1 MSYSSKPDTK
11 KSHSGFLPVL
21 PCPNICTLAVPQV
34 CLQTCRPLELSLS
47 WHLAA
52 FQQATHR
59 ARPNSLATPKQ
70 SDRLAAGMT
79 DELRRFLLNASEA
92 DLKAELMRY
101 VSLFQINEVL
111 SSTLDYDEVLRLV
124 LQEMRTLSG
133 AEIASIFLINKKD
146 QVLEFAA
153 TTDEK
158 ADLLKNIRVPL
169 GKGISGYVAQTG
181 EYVNQSDIRNDERYY
196 KEVDLTRG
204 GETKSY
210 LCVPLKLRG
219 EIKGTVQL
227 MNKAGG
233 QPFTDADVRLMLNF
247 SSQAAMA
254 IETSLL
260 HREALT
266 KKAFERDVH
275 LAADIQRQS
284 LPNTMPR
291 VPGYSL
297 FGHTEPAQDVGGD
310 YFQFINHV
318 DRTGNNKLDIIVADV
333 AGKGIPA
340 SLIVSNFH
348 AALQLLSPLYD
359 TLGELAY
366 QLNNF
371 MRQNLITG
379 TFVTAFIAR
388 LDAATG
394 RMHYVSCGH
403 NPPFIFRKADG
414 QYTAEL
420 LHQSGTAFGLR
431 YDMEYRVHRLD
442 IKPGEALLIYSDG
455 ITEAMDVNKV
465 QYEAERMNACVI
477 ETLLKGGST
486 NMAEQIIQNLRREV
500 DRFRQGAEVNDD
512 QTVVCLQR
520 E

>member
-1 MSYSSKPDTK
+1 
-11 KSHSGFLPVL
+11 
-21 PCPNICTLAVPQV
+21 
-34 CLQTCRPLELSLS
+34 
-47 WHLAA
+47 
-52 FQQATHR
+52 
-59 ARPNSLATPKQ
+59 
-70 SDRLAAGMT
+70 MT
-79 DELRRFLLNASEA
+79 DEIWKFISSANEA
-92 DLKAELMRY
+92 DLQAELIRY

-111 SSTLDYDEVLRLV
+111 SSTLEYDEVLRLV

-181 EYVNQSDIRNDERYY
+181 EYVNQSDIQSDTRYY
-196 KEVDLTRG
+196 REVDVTRG

-233 QPFTDADVRLMLNF
+233 HPFTDADVRLMLNF

-284 LPNTMPR
+284 LPNTMPQ
-291 VPGYSL
+291 VPGYPL

-359 TLGELAY
+359 TLGELAF

-420 LHQSGTAFGLR
+420 LQQSGTAFGLR

-442 IKPGEALLIYSDG
+442 FKPGETLLIYSDG
-455 ITEAMDVNKV
+455 ITEAMDRENV
-465 QYEAERMNACVI
+465 QYETDRMNASVI
-477 ETLLKGGST
+477 ATLSKQGSA
-486 NMAEQIIQNLRREV
+486 NVAEQIVENLRKDV

-512 QTVVCLQR
+512 LTVVCLQR

>member
-1 MSYSSKPDTK
+1 MNNEISKFIESATEPE
-11 KSHSGFLPVL
+11 
-21 PCPNICTLAVPQV
+21 
-34 CLQTCRPLELSLS
+34 LQ
-47 WHLAA
+47 
-52 FQQATHR
+52 
-59 ARPNSLATPKQ
+59 
-70 SDRLAAGMT
+70 
-79 DELRRFLLNASEA
+79 
-92 DLKAELMRY
+92 AELIRY

-111 SSTLDYDEVLRLV
+111 SSTLEYDEVLRLV
-124 LQEMRTLSG
+124 LQEMRALSG
-133 AEIASIFLINKKD
+133 AEIASIFLINKAD

-153 TTDEK
+153 TTDPK
-158 ADLLKNIRVPL
+158 AELLKNIRVPL

-181 EYVNQSDIRNDERYY
+181 EYVNQNDIQSDARFY
-196 KEVDLTRG
+196 KEVDISRG

-233 QPFTDADVRLMLNF
+233 HPFTDADVRLMLNF
-247 SSQAAMA
+247 ASQAAMA

-260 HREALT
+260 HRDALS

-275 LAADIQRQS
+275 LAADIQKQS
-284 LPNTMPR
+284 LPHQMPAIR
-291 VPGYSL
+291 GYSL

-310 YFQFINHV
+310 YFQFINHL
-318 DRTGNNKLDIIVADV
+318 DRTGNVKMDIIVADV

-359 TLGELAY
+359 TLGELAF

-388 LDAATG
+388 LDAVTG

-403 NPPFIFRKADG
+403 NPPYIFRPDG
-414 QYTAEL
+414 AEIKEEL
-420 LHQSGTAFGLR
+420 LEQSGTAFGLR

-442 IKPGEALLIYSDG
+442 MKPGETLVVYSDG
-455 ITEAMDVNKV
+455 ITEAMNGVHDLYETDRMVDCIRRTLKSSSGADV
-465 QYEAERMNACVI
+465 AEACV
-477 ETLLKGGST
+477 KD
-486 NMAEQIIQNLRREV
+486 LRVDV
-500 DRFRQGAEVNDD
+500 DRYREGAEVNDD
-512 QTVVCLQR
+512 LTVVCLQR
-520 E
+520 LPA

>member
-1 MSYSSKPDTK
+1 MSSEISKFME
-11 KSHSGFLPVL
+11 S
-21 PCPNICTLAVPQV
+21 
-34 CLQTCRPLELSLS
+34 
-47 WHLAA
+47 
-52 FQQATHR
+52 ATD
-59 ARPNSLATPKQ
+59 S
-70 SDRLAAGMT
+70 
-79 DELRRFLLNASEA
+79 
-92 DLKAELMRY
+92 DLKAELIRY

-133 AEIASIFLINKKD
+133 AEIASIFLINKAD

-153 TTDEK
+153 TTDAK

-181 EYVNQSDIRNDERYY
+181 EYVNQSDIKNDARFY
-196 KEVDLTRG
+196 KEVDITRG

-233 QPFTDADVRLMLNF
+233 QPFNDADVRLMLNF

-260 HREALT
+260 HRDALS

-275 LAADIQRQS
+275 LAADIQKQS
-284 LPNTMPR
+284 LPHTMPQVR
-291 VPGYSL
+291 GYAM

-318 DRTGNNKLDIIVADV
+318 DRTGNVKIDIIVADV

-359 TLGELAY
+359 TLGELAF

-388 LDAATG
+388 LDAVTG

-403 NPPFIFRKADG
+403 NPPYIFRNEDG
-414 QYTAEL
+414 KITEEL
-420 LHQSGTAFGLR
+420 LQQSGTAFGLR

-442 IKPGEALLIYSDG
+442 LKPGETLLIYSDG
-455 ITEAMDVNKV
+455 ITEAMDPQNV
-465 QYEAERMNACVI
+465 QYETDRMIECVKKALVKAGTENPAETCV
-477 ETLLKGGST
+477 
-486 NMAEQIIQNLRREV
+486 QHLREDV
-500 DRFRQGAEVNDD
+500 GRFRQGAIVNDD
-512 QTVVCLQR
+512 LTVVCLQR
-520 E
+520 Q

>member
-1 MSYSSKPDTK
+1 
-11 KSHSGFLPVL
+11 
-21 PCPNICTLAVPQV
+21 
-34 CLQTCRPLELSLS
+34 
-47 WHLAA
+47 
-52 FQQATHR
+52 
-59 ARPNSLATPKQ
+59 
-70 SDRLAAGMT
+70 MT
-79 DELRRFLLNASEA
+79 EEVQRFIACASES
-92 DLKAELMRY
+92 DLQAELTRY

-124 LQEMRTLSG
+124 LQEMRALSG
-133 AEIASIFLINKKD
+133 AEIASIFLINKAD

-153 TTDEK
+153 TTDAQ

-181 EYVNQSDIRNDERYY
+181 QYVNQGDIQSDTRYY
-196 KEVDLTRG
+196 KEVDVTRG

-233 QPFTDADVRLMLNF
+233 RPFTDADVRLMLNF

-266 KKAFERDVH
+266 RKAFERDVQ
-275 LAADIQRQS
+275 LAAEIQRQS
-284 LPNTMPR
+284 LPNTMPQ

-297 FGHTEPAQDVGGD
+297 HGHTEPAQDVGGD
-310 YFQFINHV
+310 YFQFVNHL
-318 DRTGNNKLDIIVADV
+318 DRTGSHKLDIIVADV

-359 TLGELAY
+359 TLGELAF

-388 LDAATG
+388 LDASTG
-394 RMHYVSCGH
+394 RIHYVSCGH
-403 NPPFIFRKADG
+403 NPPFIFRKSG
-414 QYTAEL
+414 NEYSAEL
-420 LHQSGTAFGLR
+420 LQQSGTVFGLR

-442 IKPGEALLIYSDG
+442 LMPGDSLLIYSDG
-455 ITEAMDVNKV
+455 ITEAMDRALV
-465 QYEAERMNACVI
+465 QYETERMNKCVI
-477 ETLLKGGST
+477 DALSLPG
-486 NMAEQIIQNLRREV
+486 AQADARQIVHNLRTDVES
-500 DRFRQGAEVNDD
+500 FRQGAEVNDD
-512 QTVVCLQR
+512 LTVVCLQR
-520 E
+520 L

>member
-1 MSYSSKPDTK
+1 MLT
-11 KSHSGFLPVL
+11 
-21 PCPNICTLAVPQV
+21 Q
-34 CLQTCRPLELSLS
+34 
-47 WHLAA
+47 
-52 FQQATHR
+52 
-59 ARPNSLATPKQ
+59 
-70 SDRLAAGMT
+70 GMT
-79 DELRRFLLNASEA
+79 DEIRKFISSASEA
-92 DLKAELMRY
+92 DLRSELMRY
-101 VSLFQINEVL
+101 VSLFQINEVI

-124 LQEMRTLSG
+124 LQEMRRLSG

-181 EYVNQSDIRNDERYY
+181 EYVNQSDIRSDARYY

-227 MNKAGG
+227 MNKASGE
-233 QPFTDADVRLMLNF
+233 PFSDADVRLMLNF

-284 LPNTMPR
+284 LPNTMPQL
-291 VPGYSL
+291 PGYSL
-297 FGHTEPAQDVGGD
+297 YGHTEPAQDVGGD
-310 YFQFINHV
+310 YFQFIRHD
-318 DRTGNNKLDIIVADV
+318 DRTGNHKLDIIVADV

-403 NPPFIFRKADG
+403 NPPYIFRQANG
-414 QYTAEL
+414 EYTAEL
-420 LHQSGTAFGLR
+420 LQQSGTAFGLR

-442 IKPGEALLIYSDG
+442 LKPGETLLIYSDG
-455 ITEAMDVNKV
+455 ITEAINPQHV
-465 QYEAERMNACVI
+465 QYETDRMNANVI
-477 ETLLKGGST
+477 ASLLQPGGSNT
-486 NMAEQIIQNLRREV
+486 AEQIVQNLRNDVE
-500 DRFRQGAEVNDD
+500 RFRQGAEVNDD
-512 QTVVCLQR
+512 LTVVCLHR

>member
-1 MSYSSKPDTK
+1 MINEISQFIDS
-11 KSHSGFLPVL
+11 
-21 PCPNICTLAVPQV
+21 
-34 CLQTCRPLELSLS
+34 
-47 WHLAA
+47 
-52 FQQATHR
+52 AT
-59 ARPNSLATPKQ
+59 
-70 SDRLAAGMT
+70 
-79 DELRRFLLNASEA
+79 EA
-92 DLKAELMRY
+92 DLQAELKRY
-101 VSLFQINEVL
+101 ISLFQINEVL
-111 SSTLDYDEVLRLV
+111 SSTLEYDEVLRLV
-124 LQEMRTLSG
+124 LQEMRSLSG
-133 AEIASIFLINKKD
+133 AEIASIFLINKTD

-181 EYVNQSDIRNDERYY
+181 EYVNQNDIKSDSRFY
-196 KEVDLTRG
+196 KEVDITRG
-204 GETKSY
+204 GETRSY

-233 QPFTDADVRLMLNF
+233 EPFTDADVRLMLNF

-260 HREALT
+260 HRDALS

-275 LAADIQRQS
+275 LAADIQKQS
-284 LPNTMPR
+284 LPSTMPAIR
-291 VPGYSL
+291 GYSI

-318 DRTGNNKLDIIVADV
+318 DRTGNVKTDIIVADV

-359 TLGELAY
+359 TLGELAF

-388 LDAATG
+388 LDAVTG

-403 NPPFIFRKADG
+403 NPPYILRNDG
-414 QYTAEL
+414 KVLREEL
-420 LHQSGTAFGLR
+420 LQQSGTAFGLR

-442 IKPGEALLIYSDG
+442 LKIGETLVIYSDG
-455 ITEAMDVNKV
+455 ITEAMNGAND
-465 QYEAERMNACVI
+465 QYETDRMIECLKRTLAKTSGPGVAEECV
-477 ETLLKGGST
+477 KD
-486 NMAEQIIQNLRREV
+486 LRV
-500 DRFRQGAEVNDD
+500 DVDKFRQGAEVNDD
-512 QTVVCLQR
+512 LTVVCLQR
-520 E
+520 LPQ

>member
-1 MSYSSKPDTK
+1 M
-11 KSHSGFLPVL
+11 
-21 PCPNICTLAVPQV
+21 
-34 CLQTCRPLELSLS
+34 
-47 WHLAA
+47 
-52 FQQATHR
+52 ATEVYEFITT
-59 ARPNSLATPKQ
+59 AN
-70 SDRLAAGMT
+70 
-79 DELRRFLLNASEA
+79 E
-92 DLKAELMRY
+92 AELQAELIRY

-124 LQEMRTLSG
+124 LQEMRALSG

-153 TTDEK
+153 TTDAQAE
-158 ADLLKNIRVPL
+158 LLKNIRVPL

-181 EYVNQSDIRNDERYY
+181 EYVNQSDIKTDSRYY
-196 KEVDLTRG
+196 KEVDVTRG

-233 QPFTDADVRLMLNF
+233 HPFTDADVRLMLNF
-247 SSQAAMA
+247 STQAAMA

-260 HREALT
+260 HRDALS

-284 LPNTMPR
+284 LPHAMPQIE
-291 VPGYSL
+291 GYSIH
-297 FGHTEPAQDVGGD
+297 GHTEPAQDVGGD

-318 DRTGNNKLDIIVADV
+318 DRTGNTKIDLIVADV

-359 TLGELAY
+359 TLGELAF

-388 LDAATG
+388 LDAASG

-403 NPPFIFRKADG
+403 NPPYIFRNADG
-414 QYTAEL
+414 KITAEL
-420 LHQSGTAFGLR
+420 LQQSGTAFGLR
-431 YDMEYRVHRLD
+431 FDMEYRVHRLD
-442 IKPGEALLIYSDG
+442 LKPGETLLIYSDG
-455 ITEAMDVNKV
+455 ITEAMDPENV
-465 QYEAERMNACVI
+465 QYETDRMNACV
-477 ETLLKGGST
+477 EKVLARASGKNS
-486 NMAEQIIQNLRREV
+486 AEQVVNELRADV
-500 DRFRQGAEVNDD
+500 DKFRRGAEVNDD
-512 QTVVCLQR
+512 LTVVCLQR
-520 E
+520 L

>member
-1 MSYSSKPDTK
+1 M
-11 KSHSGFLPVL
+11 
-21 PCPNICTLAVPQV
+21 
-34 CLQTCRPLELSLS
+34 
-47 WHLAA
+47 
-52 FQQATHR
+52 ATEVYEFITT
-59 ARPNSLATPKQ
+59 AN
-70 SDRLAAGMT
+70 
-79 DELRRFLLNASEA
+79 E
-92 DLKAELMRY
+92 AELQAELIRY

-124 LQEMRTLSG
+124 LQEMRALSG

-153 TTDEK
+153 TTDAQAE
-158 ADLLKNIRVPL
+158 LLKNIRVPL

-181 EYVNQSDIRNDERYY
+181 EYVNQSDIKTDSRYY
-196 KEVDLTRG
+196 KEVDVTRG

-233 QPFTDADVRLMLNF
+233 HPFTDADVRLMLNF
-247 SSQAAMA
+247 STQAAMA

-260 HREALT
+260 HRDALS

-284 LPNTMPR
+284 LPHAMPQIE
-291 VPGYSL
+291 GYSIH
-297 FGHTEPAQDVGGD
+297 GHTEPAQDVGGD

-318 DRTGNNKLDIIVADV
+318 DRTGNTKIDLIVADV

-359 TLGELAY
+359 TLGELAF

-388 LDAATG
+388 LDAASG

-403 NPPFIFRKADG
+403 NPPYIFRKNEDNKI
-414 QYTAEL
+414 TAEL
-420 LHQSGTAFGLR
+420 LQQSGTAFGLR
-431 YDMEYRVHRLD
+431 FDMEYRVHRLD
-442 IKPGEALLIYSDG
+442 LKPGETVLIYSDG
-455 ITEAMDVNKV
+455 ITEAMDPENV
-465 QYEAERMNACVI
+465 QYETDRMNACV
-477 ETLLKGGST
+477 EKVLARTSGKNS
-486 NMAEQIIQNLRREV
+486 AEQVVNDLREDV
-500 DRFRQGAEVNDD
+500 DKFRRGAEVNDD
-512 QTVVCLQR
+512 LTVVCLQR
-520 E
+520 L

>member
-1 MSYSSKPDTK
+1 MADEIHRFLSTA
-11 KSHSGFLPVL
+11 SGS
-21 PCPNICTLAVPQV
+21 
-34 CLQTCRPLELSLS
+34 EL
-47 WHLAA
+47 
-52 FQQATHR
+52 
-59 ARPNSLATPKQ
+59 K
-70 SDRLAAGMT
+70 
-79 DELRRFLLNASEA
+79 DELT
-92 DLKAELMRY
+92 RY
-101 VSLFQINEVL
+101 VSLFEINEVL

-133 AEIASIFLINKKD
+133 AEIASIFLINKND

-153 TTDEK
+153 TTDAQAE
-158 ADLLKNIRVPL
+158 LLKNIRVPL

-181 EYVNQSDIRNDERYY
+181 EYVNQGDIQNDARFY
-196 KEVDLTRG
+196 KEVDISRG
-204 GETKSY
+204 GQTKSY

-233 QPFTDADVRLMLNF
+233 EPFTDADVRLMLNF

-260 HREALT
+260 HRDALT

-275 LAADIQRQS
+275 LAAEIQKQS
-284 LPNTMPR
+284 LPLTMPALR
-291 VPGYSL
+291 GYSL

-310 YFQFINHV
+310 YFQFLNHV
-318 DRTGNNKLDIIVADV
+318 ERTGTSKMDIIVADV

-388 LDAATG
+388 IDAVTG

-403 NPPFIFRKADG
+403 NPPYIFHKDG
-414 QYTAEL
+414 DKISAEL
-420 LHQSGTAFGLR
+420 LQQSGTAFGLR

-442 IKPGEALLIYSDG
+442 LKPGETLLIYSDG
-455 ITEAMDVNKV
+455 ITEAMNPQNV
-465 QYEAERMNACVI
+465 QYETERMIDCVSRS
-477 ETLLKGGST
+477 L
-486 NMAEQIIQNLRREV
+486 QNTAPTSDAQAIVESLRAHVHE
-500 DRFRQGAEVNDD
+500 FRAGAEVNDD
-512 QTVVCLQR
+512 LTVVCLQR
-520 E
+520 LK

>member
-1 MSYSSKPDTK
+1 MGNEIYEFISTA
-11 KSHSGFLPVL
+11 
-21 PCPNICTLAVPQV
+21 N
-34 CLQTCRPLELSLS
+34 E
-47 WHLAA
+47 
-52 FQQATHR
+52 
-59 ARPNSLATPKQ
+59 
-70 SDRLAAGMT
+70 
-79 DELRRFLLNASEA
+79 
-92 DLKAELMRY
+92 AELQAELIRY

-124 LQEMRTLSG
+124 LQEMRALSG

-153 TTDEK
+153 TTDAK

-181 EYVNQSDIRNDERYY
+181 QYVNQGDIQSDARFY
-196 KEVDLTRG
+196 KEVDITRG

-233 QPFTDADVRLMLNF
+233 HPFTEADVRLMLNF
-247 SSQAAMA
+247 ASQAAMA

-260 HREALT
+260 HRDALT

-284 LPNTMPR
+284 LPNTMPQ

-297 FGHTEPAQDVGGD
+297 YGHTEPAQDVGGD

-318 DRTGNNKLDIIVADV
+318 DRTGNNKLDMIVADV

-359 TLGELAY
+359 TLGELAF

-388 LDAATG
+388 LDAASG

-403 NPPFIFRKADG
+403 NPPYIFRESEGKI
-414 QYTAEL
+414 TAEL
-420 LHQSGTAFGLR
+420 LQQSGTAFGLR

-442 IKPGEALLIYSDG
+442 FKPGETLLIYSDG
-455 ITEAMDVNKV
+455 ITEAMDPQHV
-465 QYEAERMNACVI
+465 QYETDRMNASVI
-477 ETLLKGGST
+477 ASLSQQGGA
-486 NMAEQIIQNLRREV
+486 NAAEQIVQNLRTDVE
-500 DRFRQGAEVNDD
+500 RFRQGAEVNDD
-512 QTVVCLQR
+512 LTVVCLQR
-520 E
+520 LLQ

>member
-1 MSYSSKPDTK
+1 
-11 KSHSGFLPVL
+11 
-21 PCPNICTLAVPQV
+21 
-34 CLQTCRPLELSLS
+34 
-47 WHLAA
+47 
-52 FQQATHR
+52 
-59 ARPNSLATPKQ
+59 
-70 SDRLAAGMT
+70 MT
-79 DELRRFLLNASEA
+79 DEFRKFIASANEA
-92 DLKAELMRY
+92 ELKAELIRY

-158 ADLLKNIRVPL
+158 ADLLKKIRVPL

-181 EYVNQSDIRNDERYY
+181 EYVNQSDIKNDPRYY

-227 MNKAGG
+227 LNKNGG
-233 QPFTDADVRLMLNF
+233 EPFSDADVRLMLNF

-254 IETSLL
+254 IETTIL

-284 LPNTMPR
+284 LPNAMPQLA
-291 VPGYSL
+291 GYSL
-297 FGHTEPAQDVGGD
+297 YGHTEPAQDVGGD
-310 YFQFINHV
+310 YFQFLKHV
-318 DRTGNNKLDIIVADV
+318 DRTGKNKLDIIVADV

-359 TLGELAY
+359 TLGELAF

-403 NPPFIFRKADG
+403 NPPYIFRKQNG
-414 QYTAEL
+414 TYCTERLQ
-420 LHQSGTAFGLR
+420 QSGTVFGLR
-431 YDMEYRVHRLD
+431 YDMEYRVHWLD
-442 IKPGEALLIYSDG
+442 LQPGETLLIYSDG
-455 ITEAMDVNKV
+455 ITEAMNRDNVH
-465 QYEAERMNACVI
+465 YETERMNACVVA
-477 ETLLKGGST
+477 TLST
-486 NMAEQIIQNLRREV
+486 PGLQDAARQVVENLRSDVE
-500 DRFRQGAEVNDD
+500 RFRQGAEVNDD
-512 QTVVCLQR
+512 LTVVCLHR

>member
-1 MSYSSKPDTK
+1 MANEVHEFISTA
-11 KSHSGFLPVL
+11 
-21 PCPNICTLAVPQV
+21 N
-34 CLQTCRPLELSLS
+34 
-47 WHLAA
+47 
-52 FQQATHR
+52 
-59 ARPNSLATPKQ
+59 
-70 SDRLAAGMT
+70 
-79 DELRRFLLNASEA
+79 EA
-92 DLKAELMRY
+92 DLQAELIRY

-124 LQEMRTLSG
+124 LQEMRALSG
-133 AEIASIFLINKKD
+133 AEIASIFLINKKE

-153 TTDEK
+153 TTDAQAE
-158 ADLLKNIRVPL
+158 LLKNIRVPL

-181 EYVNQSDIRNDERYY
+181 EYVNQSDIKTDARYY
-196 KEVDLTRG
+196 KEVDVTRG

-233 QPFTDADVRLMLNF
+233 KPFTDADVRLMLNF

-260 HREALT
+260 HRDALS

-284 LPNTMPR
+284 LPHAMPQIE
-291 VPGYSL
+291 GYSIH
-297 FGHTEPAQDVGGD
+297 GHTEPAQDVGGD

-318 DRTGNNKLDIIVADV
+318 DRTGNTKIDLIVADV

-359 TLGELAY
+359 TLGELAF

-388 LDAATG
+388 LDAASG

-403 NPPFIFRKADG
+403 NPPYIFRNVDNKI
-414 QYTAEL
+414 TAEL
-420 LHQSGTAFGLR
+420 LQQSGTAFGLR
-431 YDMEYRVHRLD
+431 FDMEYRVHRLD
-442 IKPGEALLIYSDG
+442 LKPGETVLIYSDG
-455 ITEAMDVNKV
+455 ITEAMDPENV
-465 QYEAERMNACVI
+465 QYETDRMNACV
-477 ETLLKGGST
+477 EKVLARTSGKNS
-486 NMAEQIIQNLRREV
+486 AEQVVNDLRADV
-500 DRFRQGAEVNDD
+500 DKFRRGAEVNDD
-512 QTVVCLQR
+512 LTVVCLQR
-520 E
+520 L

>member
-1 MSYSSKPDTK
+1 
-11 KSHSGFLPVL
+11 
-21 PCPNICTLAVPQV
+21 
-34 CLQTCRPLELSLS
+34 
-47 WHLAA
+47 
-52 FQQATHR
+52 
-59 ARPNSLATPKQ
+59 
-70 SDRLAAGMT
+70 MT
-79 DELRRFLLNASEA
+79 DEIRKFISSANEA
-92 DLKAELMRY
+92 DLKAELIRY

-111 SSTLDYDEVLRLV
+111 SSTLEYDEVLRLV

-158 ADLLKNIRVPL
+158 ADLLKHIRVPL

-181 EYVNQSDIRNDERYY
+181 EYVNQSDIQSDARYY
-196 KEVDLTRG
+196 KEVDVTRG

-284 LPNTMPR
+284 LPNAMPQLT
-291 VPGYSL
+291 GYSL
-297 FGHTEPAQDVGGD
+297 YGHTEPAQDVGGD
-310 YFQFINHV
+310 YFQFLKHV
-318 DRTGNNKLDIIVADV
+318 DRTGKNKLDIIVADV

-359 TLGELAY
+359 TLGELAF

-403 NPPFIFRKADG
+403 NPPYIFRKQNG
-414 QYTAEL
+414 TYSAEL
-420 LHQSGTAFGLR
+420 LQQSGTAFGLR

-442 IKPGEALLIYSDG
+442 LQPGETLLIYSDG
-455 ITEAMDVNKV
+455 ITEAMNRDNV
-465 QYEAERMNACVI
+465 QYETERMNASVTA
-477 ETLLKGGST
+477 TLLTPGLQD
-486 NMAEQIIQNLRREV
+486 AARQVVENLRSDVE
-500 DRFRQGAEVNDD
+500 RFRQGAEVNDD
-512 QTVVCLQR
+512 LTVVCLQR

>member
-1 MSYSSKPDTK
+1 M
-11 KSHSGFLPVL
+11 
-21 PCPNICTLAVPQV
+21 
-34 CLQTCRPLELSLS
+34 
-47 WHLAA
+47 
-52 FQQATHR
+52 ATEVYDFITT
-59 ARPNSLATPKQ
+59 AN
-70 SDRLAAGMT
+70 
-79 DELRRFLLNASEA
+79 E
-92 DLKAELMRY
+92 AELQAELIRY

-124 LQEMRTLSG
+124 LQEMRALSG

-153 TTDEK
+153 TTDK
-158 ADLLKNIRVPL
+158 QADLLKNIRVPL

-181 EYVNQSDIRNDERYY
+181 EYVNQSDIKTDSRYY
-196 KEVDLTRG
+196 KEVDVTRG

-233 QPFTDADVRLMLNF
+233 HPFTDADVRLMLNF

-260 HREALT
+260 HRDALS

-284 LPNTMPR
+284 LPHAMPQIE
-291 VPGYSL
+291 GYSIH
-297 FGHTEPAQDVGGD
+297 GHTEPAQDVGGD

-318 DRTGNNKLDIIVADV
+318 DRTGNTKIDLIVADV

-359 TLGELAY
+359 TLGELAF

-388 LDAATG
+388 LDAASG

-403 NPPFIFRKADG
+403 NPPYIFRNADG
-414 QYTAEL
+414 KITAEL
-420 LHQSGTAFGLR
+420 LQQSGTAFGLR
-431 YDMEYRVHRLD
+431 FDMEYRVHRLD
-442 IKPGEALLIYSDG
+442 LKPGETVLIYSDG
-455 ITEAMDVNKV
+455 ITEAMDPENV
-465 QYEAERMNACVI
+465 QYETDRMNACV
-477 ETLLKGGST
+477 EQVLARASGKNS
-486 NMAEQIIQNLRREV
+486 AEQVVNELRTDV
-500 DRFRQGAEVNDD
+500 DKFRRGAEVNDD
-512 QTVVCLQR
+512 LTVVCLQR
-520 E
+520 L

>member
-1 MSYSSKPDTK
+1 MGNTVFDFIS
-11 KSHSGFLPVL
+11 
-21 PCPNICTLAVPQV
+21 Q
-34 CLQTCRPLELSLS
+34 
-47 WHLAA
+47 
-52 FQQATHR
+52 
-59 ARPNSLATPKQ
+59 
-70 SDRLAAGMT
+70 
-79 DELRRFLLNASEA
+79 ASEA
-92 DLKAELMRY
+92 ELQAELVRY

-124 LQEMRTLSG
+124 LQEMRALSG
-133 AEIASIFLINKKD
+133 AEIASIFLINKKE

-153 TTDEK
+153 TTDVQVE
-158 ADLLKNIRVPL
+158 LLKSVRVPL

-181 EYVNQSDIRNDERYY
+181 EHVNLSDIRSDERYY
-196 KEVDLTRG
+196 KEVDQTRG
-204 GETKSY
+204 AETKSY

-227 MNKAGG
+227 MNKVGG
-233 QPFTDADVRLMLNF
+233 GAFTNADIRLMLNF

-284 LPNTMPR
+284 LPSTMPSI
-291 VPGYSL
+291 PGYSL

-310 YFQFINHV
+310 YFQFIPHI
-318 DRTGNNKLDIIVADV
+318 DRTTKQKMDIIVADV

-359 TLGELAY
+359 TLGELAF

-371 MRQNLITG
+371 MRQNLISG

-388 LDAATG
+388 LEPDTG
-394 RMHYVSCGH
+394 RVQYVSCGH
-403 NPPFIFRKADG
+403 NPPYLFREENGNTQA
-414 QYTAEL
+414 TL
-420 LHQSGTAFGLR
+420 LEQSGTAFGLR
-431 YDMEYRVHRLD
+431 YDMAYRVHTVNL
-442 IKPGEALLIYSDG
+442 EAQDTLLIYSDG
-455 ITEAMDVNKV
+455 ITEAMDPDNN
-465 QYEAERMNACVI
+465 QYETERMLACVKKSLSSSKESKNESAQHI
-477 ETLLKGGST
+477 VETLRSD
-486 NMAEQIIQNLRREV
+486 ADRHRR
-500 DRFRQGAEVNDD
+500 GAEVNDD
-512 QTVVCLQR
+512 LTLVCLR
-520 E
+520 RL

>member
-1 MSYSSKPDTK
+1 M
-11 KSHSGFLPVL
+11 
-21 PCPNICTLAVPQV
+21 
-34 CLQTCRPLELSLS
+34 
-47 WHLAA
+47 
-52 FQQATHR
+52 ATEVYEFITT
-59 ARPNSLATPKQ
+59 AN
-70 SDRLAAGMT
+70 
-79 DELRRFLLNASEA
+79 E
-92 DLKAELMRY
+92 AELQAELIRY

-124 LQEMRTLSG
+124 LQEMRALSG

-153 TTDEK
+153 TTDAQAE
-158 ADLLKNIRVPL
+158 LLKNIRVPL

-181 EYVNQSDIRNDERYY
+181 EYVNQSDIKTDARYY
-196 KEVDLTRG
+196 KEVDVTRG

-233 QPFTDADVRLMLNF
+233 HPFTDADVRLMLNF
-247 SSQAAMA
+247 STQAAMA

-260 HREALT
+260 HRDALS

-284 LPNTMPR
+284 LPHAMPQIE
-291 VPGYSL
+291 GYSIH
-297 FGHTEPAQDVGGD
+297 GHTEPAQDVGGD

-318 DRTGNNKLDIIVADV
+318 DRTGNTKIDLIVADV

-359 TLGELAY
+359 TLGELAF

-388 LDAATG
+388 LDAASG

-403 NPPFIFRKADG
+403 NPPYIFRNADNKI
-414 QYTAEL
+414 TAEL
-420 LHQSGTAFGLR
+420 LQQSGTAFGLR
-431 YDMEYRVHRLD
+431 FDMEYRVHRLD
-442 IKPGEALLIYSDG
+442 LKPGETVLIYSDG
-455 ITEAMDVNKV
+455 ITEAMDPENV
-465 QYEAERMNACVI
+465 QYETDRMNACV
-477 ETLLKGGST
+477 EKVLARASGKNS
-486 NMAEQIIQNLRREV
+486 AEQVVNDLRADV
-500 DRFRQGAEVNDD
+500 DKFRRGAEVNDD
-512 QTVVCLQR
+512 LTVVCLQR
-520 E
+520 L

>member
-1 MSYSSKPDTK
+1 M
-11 KSHSGFLPVL
+11 
-21 PCPNICTLAVPQV
+21 
-34 CLQTCRPLELSLS
+34 
-47 WHLAA
+47 
-52 FQQATHR
+52 ATEVYEFITT
-59 ARPNSLATPKQ
+59 AN
-70 SDRLAAGMT
+70 
-79 DELRRFLLNASEA
+79 E
-92 DLKAELMRY
+92 AELQAELIRY

-124 LQEMRTLSG
+124 LQEMRALSG

-153 TTDEK
+153 TTDAQAE
-158 ADLLKNIRVPL
+158 LLKNIRVPL

-181 EYVNQSDIRNDERYY
+181 EYVNQSDIKTDSRYY
-196 KEVDLTRG
+196 KEVDVTRG

-233 QPFTDADVRLMLNF
+233 HPFTDADVRLMLNF
-247 SSQAAMA
+247 STQAAMA

-260 HREALT
+260 HRDALS

-284 LPNTMPR
+284 LPHAMPQIE
-291 VPGYSL
+291 GYSIH
-297 FGHTEPAQDVGGD
+297 GHTEPAQDVGGD

-318 DRTGNNKLDIIVADV
+318 DRTGNTKIDLIVADV

-359 TLGELAY
+359 TLGELAF

-388 LDAATG
+388 LDAASG

-403 NPPFIFRKADG
+403 NPPYIFRNADG
-414 QYTAEL
+414 KITAEL
-420 LHQSGTAFGLR
+420 LQQSGTAFGLR
-431 YDMEYRVHRLD
+431 FDMEYRVHRLD
-442 IKPGEALLIYSDG
+442 LKPGETVLIYSDG
-455 ITEAMDVNKV
+455 ITEAMDPENV
-465 QYEAERMNACVI
+465 QYETDRMNACV
-477 ETLLKGGST
+477 EKVLARASGKNS
-486 NMAEQIIQNLRREV
+486 AEQVVNELRADV
-500 DRFRQGAEVNDD
+500 DKFRRGAEVNDD
-512 QTVVCLQR
+512 LTVVCLQR
-520 E
+520 L

>member
-1 MSYSSKPDTK
+1 M
-11 KSHSGFLPVL
+11 
-21 PCPNICTLAVPQV
+21 
-34 CLQTCRPLELSLS
+34 
-47 WHLAA
+47 
-52 FQQATHR
+52 ATEVYEFITT
-59 ARPNSLATPKQ
+59 AN
-70 SDRLAAGMT
+70 
-79 DELRRFLLNASEA
+79 E
-92 DLKAELMRY
+92 AELQAELIRY

-124 LQEMRTLSG
+124 LQEMRALSG

-153 TTDEK
+153 TTDAQAE
-158 ADLLKNIRVPL
+158 LLKNIRVPL

-181 EYVNQSDIRNDERYY
+181 EYVNQSDIKTDSRYY
-196 KEVDLTRG
+196 KEVDVTRG

-233 QPFTDADVRLMLNF
+233 NPFTDADVRLMLNF
-247 SSQAAMA
+247 STQAAMA

-260 HREALT
+260 HRDALS

-284 LPNTMPR
+284 LPHAMPQIE
-291 VPGYSL
+291 GYSIH
-297 FGHTEPAQDVGGD
+297 GHTEPAQDVGGD

-318 DRTGNNKLDIIVADV
+318 DRTGNTKIDLIVADV

-359 TLGELAY
+359 TLGELAF

-388 LDAATG
+388 LDAASG

-403 NPPFIFRKADG
+403 NPPYIFRNADG
-414 QYTAEL
+414 KITAEL
-420 LHQSGTAFGLR
+420 LQQSGTAFGLR
-431 YDMEYRVHRLD
+431 FDMEYRVHRLD
-442 IKPGEALLIYSDG
+442 LKPGETLLIYSDG
-455 ITEAMDVNKV
+455 ITEAMDPENV
-465 QYEAERMNACVI
+465 QYETDRMNACV
-477 ETLLKGGST
+477 EKVLARASGKNS
-486 NMAEQIIQNLRREV
+486 AEQVVNELRADV
-500 DRFRQGAEVNDD
+500 DKFRRGAEVNDD
-512 QTVVCLQR
+512 LTVVCLQR
-520 E
+520 L

>member
-1 MSYSSKPDTK
+1 MNAEVSKFIA
-11 KSHSGFLPVL
+11 S
-21 PCPNICTLAVPQV
+21 
-34 CLQTCRPLELSLS
+34 
-47 WHLAA
+47 
-52 FQQATHR
+52 
-59 ARPNSLATPKQ
+59 
-70 SDRLAAGMT
+70 
-79 DELRRFLLNASEA
+79 ASEA
-92 DLKAELMRY
+92 DLKEELERY
-101 VSLFQINEVL
+101 ISLFQINEVL

-124 LQEMRTLSG
+124 LQEMRALSG
-133 AEIASIFLINKKD
+133 AEIASIFLINKAD

-153 TTDEK
+153 TTDAK

-181 EYVNQSDIRNDERYY
+181 EYVNQNDIKNDSRFY
-196 KEVDLTRG
+196 KEVDITRG
-204 GETKSY
+204 GETRSY

-233 QPFTDADVRLMLNF
+233 EPFTDADVRLMLNF

-260 HREALT
+260 HRDALS

-275 LAADIQRQS
+275 LAADIQKQS
-284 LPNTMPR
+284 LPQKMPQ
-291 VPGYSL
+291 VPGYSI

-310 YFQFINHV
+310 YFQFIKHN
-318 DRTGNNKLDIIVADV
+318 DRIGNIKTDIIVADV

-348 AALQLLSPLYD
+348 AALQLLSPLYE
-359 TLGELAY
+359 TLGELAF

-388 LDAATG
+388 LDAASG

-403 NPPFIFRKADG
+403 NPPFIFRNADG
-414 QYTAEL
+414 KITEEL
-420 LHQSGTAFGLR
+420 LQQSGTAFGLR

-442 IKPGEALLIYSDG
+442 LKPGETLLIYSDG
-455 ITEAMDVNKV
+455 ITEAMDPQNV
-465 QYEAERMNACVI
+465 QYESDRMVECVKKALAMPAGGNPAETCV
-477 ETLLKGGST
+477 
-486 NMAEQIIQNLRREV
+486 QQLRQDV
-500 DRFRQGAEVNDD
+500 AKFRQGADVNDD
-512 QTVVCLQR
+512 LTVVCVQR
-520 E
+520 S

>member
-1 MSYSSKPDTK
+1 MTSEISKFIST
-11 KSHSGFLPVL
+11 
-21 PCPNICTLAVPQV
+21 
-34 CLQTCRPLELSLS
+34 
-47 WHLAA
+47 
-52 FQQATHR
+52 
-59 ARPNSLATPKQ
+59 
-70 SDRLAAGMT
+70 
-79 DELRRFLLNASEA
+79 ASEA
-92 DLKAELMRY
+92 DLQAELTRY

-133 AEIASIFLINKKD
+133 AEIASIFLINKAD

-153 TTDEK
+153 TTDPK
-158 ADLLKNIRVPL
+158 ADLLKDIRVPL

-181 EYVNQSDIRNDERYY
+181 EYVNQNDIQSDTRFY
-196 KEVDLTRG
+196 KEVDITRG

-227 MNKAGG
+227 MNKVGG
-233 QPFTDADVRLMLNF
+233 LPFTEADVRLMLNF

-260 HREALT
+260 HRDALS

-284 LPNTMPR
+284 LPHTMPAIR
-291 VPGYSL
+291 GYSIH
-297 FGHTEPAQDVGGD
+297 GHTEPAQDVGGD
-310 YFQFINHV
+310 YFQFIKHV
-318 DRTGNNKLDIIVADV
+318 DRTGNVKTDIIVADV

-359 TLGELAY
+359 TLGELAF

-379 TFVTAFIAR
+379 TFVTSFIAR
-388 LDAATG
+388 LDAPTG

-403 NPPFIFRKADG
+403 NPPYIFREVDG
-414 QYTAEL
+414 VVTEEL
-420 LHQSGTAFGLR
+420 LKQSGTAFGLR

-442 IKPGEALLIYSDG
+442 LKPGETLVIYSDG
-455 ITEAMDVNKV
+455 ITEAMNRQNV
-465 QYEAERMNACVI
+465 QYETDRMNASII
-477 ETLLKGGST
+477 ESLQKTSGEGAARQVVDS
-486 NMAEQIIQNLRREV
+486 LRKDV
-500 DRFRQGAEVNDD
+500 DRFREGAEVNDD
-512 QTVVCLQR
+512 LTVVCLQR
-520 E
+520 LEH

>member
-1 MSYSSKPDTK
+1 MTK
-11 KSHSGFLPVL
+11 EITQFIAS
-21 PCPNICTLAVPQV
+21 
-34 CLQTCRPLELSLS
+34 
-47 WHLAA
+47 
-52 FQQATHR
+52 AT
-59 ARPNSLATPKQ
+59 
-70 SDRLAAGMT
+70 
-79 DELRRFLLNASEA
+79 EA
-92 DLKAELMRY
+92 QLKAELTRY

-133 AEIASIFLINKKD
+133 AEIASIFLINKQD

-158 ADLLKNIRVPL
+158 ADLLKSIRVPL

-181 EYVNQSDIRNDERYY
+181 EYVNQNDIQSDSRFY
-196 KEVDLTRG
+196 KEVDITRG

-233 QPFTDADVRLMLNF
+233 QPFNEADVRLMLNF

-260 HREALT
+260 HRDALS

-284 LPNTMPR
+284 LPHGMPSMR
-291 VPGYSL
+291 GYSL
-297 FGHTEPAQDVGGD
+297 YGQTIPAQDVGGD

-318 DRTGNNKLDIIVADV
+318 DRTGNVKMDIIVADV

-359 TLGELAY
+359 TLGELAF

-388 LDAATG
+388 LDAVTG

-403 NPPFIFRKADG
+403 NPPYIFREVDG
-414 QYTAEL
+414 KINAEL

-442 IKPGEALLIYSDG
+442 IKPGETLLIYSDG
-455 ITEAMDVNKV
+455 ITEAMDPANV
-465 QYEAERMNACVI
+465 QYETDRMVESVTATLNKAGGADIATQVVAE
-477 ETLLKGGST
+477 
-486 NMAEQIIQNLRREV
+486 LRKNV
-500 DRFRQGAEVNDD
+500 DQFRQGAEVNDD
-512 QTVVCLQR
+512 LTVVCLQR
-520 E
+520 LHA